1 MKLTRRQQDIY
12 DFLRINAERFAHPP
26 THDELC
32 QQLGLSSRGSLH
44 KHIQALIE
52 AGLVEPLAGRQ
63 GIRLVEGEQADAGI
77 PHLGAIAAGRPIEAL
92 PQPEFL
98 PVPDF
103 LLSKRPCY
111 VLTIKGDSM
120 IDAGIR
126 DGDLVVIEQR
136 DSARNGEIVVALIN
150 GNEATLKRLQNNNDG
165 SVTLIPENS
174 AMAPMNYPAAQVA
187 IQGVLISLLA
197 AIIISQLAAIFPSRR
212 AANVKILEAVHY
224 E

>member
-12 DFLRINAERFAHPP
+12 DFLRKNAERFAHPP

-63 GIRLVEGEQADAGI
+63 GIRLVEWEQADAGI

-98 PVPDF
+98 PVPEF

-120 IDAGIR
+120 IEAGIR

-174 AMAPMNYPAAQVA
+174 AMEPMHYPAAQVA
-187 IQGVLISLLA
+187 IQGVLISLL
-197 AIIISQLAAIFPSRR
+197 R
-212 AANVKILEAVHY
+212 KY
-224 E
+224 